1 MESLKKQTAKLLG
14 EQKKYRRWLAVFLC
28 LAIVVTAGTTAAL
41 KLNGQAL
48 SHKQKVLECREE
60 VHVHTAECYESGLVS
75 AAAPEDGE
83 EIAVCGYADYVVHV
97 HNDDCYDGKGELVC
111 GLEQIESHVHE
122 QSCYEEQVV
131 SECGLE
137 ESQGHQHT
145 EACRALICGEE
156 ESETDGNHQH
166 TEECRALVCGLEE
179 SEGHQHIEGCRS
191 IQNELTCENA
201 QEGHEHTDSCYQQ
214 VETLTCGMEE
224 GEGHIHADACYDAHA
239 CGLEETVSGHVHTE
253 NCYDPYACG
262 IEEGEEGHIHTDSC
276 CQVQKTIIC
285 GQLELHTH
293 VTEGV
298 GSCYDGEGKP
308 ICGIPE
314 LKEHVHGE
322 DCFVTAELTKEEV
335 EAMQSTEENAAESEE
350 A

>member
-191 IQNELTCENA
+191 IQN
-201 QEGHEHTDSCYQQ
+201 
-214 VETLTCGMEE
+214 
-224 GEGHIHADACYDAHA
+224 
-239 CGLEETVSGHVHTE
+239 
-253 NCYDPYACG
+253 
-262 IEEGEEGHIHTDSC
+262 
-276 CQVQKTIIC
+276 
-285 GQLELHTH
+285 
-293 VTEGV
+293 
-298 GSCYDGEGKP
+298 
-308 ICGIPE
+308 
-314 LKEHVHGE
+314 
-322 DCFVTAELTKEEV
+322 
-335 EAMQSTEENAAESEE
+335 
-350 A
+350 